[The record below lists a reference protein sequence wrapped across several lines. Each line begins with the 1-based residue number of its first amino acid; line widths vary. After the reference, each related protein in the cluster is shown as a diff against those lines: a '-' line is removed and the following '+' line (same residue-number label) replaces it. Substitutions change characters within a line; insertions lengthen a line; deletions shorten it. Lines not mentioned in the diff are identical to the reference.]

1 MDDLVYAIPTVALRG
16 LVVFP
21 GMVLHFDVARTKSIK
36 AIETAI
42 STGQQ
47 IFLTCQKDPDV
58 DDPDVTD
65 LYLMG
70 MLADIRQVINLPDG
84 HNLRVIVE
92 GDRRAEIRHL
102 SHHDFLEADLCVTEA
117 PEDREAYD
125 GYPAALVQK
134 TRALFAQFNKLNATN
149 APPDVVRRVETEDK
163 PGVLADYLASVLP
176 LEYKA
181 KQHILAEYDTTKRL
195 ELMNDAL
202 TEVIAVLQLQEE
214 ISTKVEKSMD
224 DNQREYYLREQMRVI
239 SEELDGNDEQ
249 TELDDYRAKINAV
262 KAFSDRDRKKLM
274 KEVDRLAKMGNQA
287 AAETAVIRTYLDT
300 VLDLP
305 WDTATED
312 SLDLTE
318 ARRILDEDHYG
329 LEKVKDRII
338 ELLAVRKLAPDIT
351 GQIIC
356 LAGPPGVGK
365 TSIAQSLARAMGRNY
380 ARIALG
386 GVHDEAEIRGHRKTY
401 IGSMPGR
408 IMAAMKDAG
417 SNNPLI
423 LLDEIDKMASDM
435 RGDPASAMLEVLDGE
450 QNKTFADHY
459 VEIPFDLSKVLFI
472 TTANDKSQIPAP
484 LLDRMEVIDLY
495 SYTEEEKFHIAKEHL
510 VPKAIQKHG
519 LTKKQMKITDAA
531 LHHIISQYTRE
542 AGVRLLE
549 RKINDLCRKCCM
561 HVVEDPE
568 YRMNVKIADL
578 QELLGSPKYKEMH
591 PSKDQVGVTNGL
603 AWTSVGGELLQV
615 EAAVMRGTGAVQLTG
630 SLGDVMKESAKA
642 AVSYLRTNAD
652 RLGVREDFYK
662 ENDIHIHVPE
672 GAVPKDGPSAGVTIA
687 TSLLSALTGKPVDS
701 KVAMTG
707 EISLTGR
714 VMPIGG
720 LREKTM
726 AAYKAG
732 MKTVIIPAD
741 NVPDLEE
748 VDPEVKQHLEFLPV
762 SALDQVW
769 KRAVKGGINP

>member
-36 AIETAI
+36 AIETAVT
-42 STGQQ
+42 TGQQ
-47 IFLTCQKDPDV
+47 VFLTCQKDPDV

-102 SHHDFLEADLCVTEA
+102 SHDDFLEADLCVTEM
-117 PEDREAYD
+117 PEDQDAYD

-202 TEVIAVLQLQEE
+202 SEVIAVLQLQEE
-214 ISTKVEKSMD
+214 ISNKVEKSMD

-239 SEELDGNDEQ
+239 SEELDGNEEQ
-249 TELDDYRAKINAV
+249 TELDDYRNKINAV
-262 KAFSDRDRKKLM
+262 KAFTDRDRKKLM

-329 LEKVKDRII
+329 LDKVKDRII

-561 HVVEDPE
+561 HVVEDPD

-578 QELLGSPKYKEMH
+578 QDLLGSPRYKEMH
-591 PSKDQVGVTNGL
+591 PGKDQIGVTNGL

-615 EAAVMRGTGAVQLTG
+615 EAAVMKGTGAVQLTG

-652 RLGVREDFYK
+652 RLGVQEDFYK

>member
-36 AIETAI
+36 AIETAV

-47 IFLTCQKDPDV
+47 VFLTCQKDPDV

-84 HNLRVIVE
+84 HNLRVVVE

-102 SHHDFLEADLCVTEA
+102 SHDDFLEADLCVTEA
-117 PEDREAYD
+117 PEDQGAYD

-149 APPDVVRRVETEDK
+149 APPDVIHRVETEDK

-214 ISTKVEKSMD
+214 ISNKVEKSMD

-239 SEELDGNDEQ
+239 SEELDGNEEQ
-249 TELDDYRAKINAV
+249 TELDDYRNKINAV

-329 LEKVKDRII
+329 LDKVKDRII

-459 VEIPFDLSKVLFI
+459 IEIPFDLSKVLFI

-561 HVVEDPE
+561 HVVEDPA

-578 QELLGSPKYKEMH
+578 QDLLGSPRYKETH
-591 PSKDQVGVTNGL
+591 PGKDQVGVTNGL

-615 EAAVMRGTGAVQLTG
+615 EAAVMKGTGAVQLTG

-652 RLGVREDFYK
+652 RLGVQEDFYK

-741 NVPDLEE
+741 NIPDLEE

-762 SALDQVW
+762 NALDQVW

>member
-36 AIETAI
+36 AIETAV

-47 IFLTCQKDPDV
+47 VFLTCQRDPDV

-102 SHHDFLEADLCVTEA
+102 SHDDFLEADLCVTET
-117 PEDREAYD
+117 PEDQDAYD

-134 TRALFAQFNKLNATN
+134 TRALFAQFNKLNATT

-163 PGVLADYLASVLP
+163 PGILADYLASVLP

-214 ISTKVEKSMD
+214 ISNKVEKSMD

-239 SEELDGNDEQ
+239 SEELDGNEEQ
-249 TELDDYRAKINAV
+249 TELDDYRNKINAV

-312 SLDLTE
+312 SLDLAE

-329 LEKVKDRII
+329 LDKVKDRII

-561 HVVEDPE
+561 HVVKDPD

-578 QELLGSPKYKEMH
+578 QDLLGSPRYKETH
-591 PSKDQVGVTNGL
+591 PGKDQIGVTNGL

-615 EAAVMRGTGAVQLTG
+615 EAAVMKGTGAVQLTG

-652 RLGVREDFYK
+652 RLGVQEDFYK

-741 NVPDLEE
+741 NVPDLED